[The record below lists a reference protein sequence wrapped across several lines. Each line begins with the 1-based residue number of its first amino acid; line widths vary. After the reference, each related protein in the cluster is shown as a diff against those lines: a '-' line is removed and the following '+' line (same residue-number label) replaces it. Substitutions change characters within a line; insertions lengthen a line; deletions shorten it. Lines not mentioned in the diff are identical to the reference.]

1 MSNLHDFCCIFATS
15 FKFLIMIKKKL
26 AFVLVLLTFPVILFA
41 QETVS
46 TQIQKGLKLNNANL
60 IASFFNTQV
69 EISVLDKEDIF
80 SATQAKNILSNFL
93 SQHKVS
99 SYSLLHSGGKANAKY
114 YIGNIDT
121 ATGKYRV
128 FYLLKGSGTNF
139 KIHQFRI
146 EKQDN

>member
-1 MSNLHDFCCIFATS
+1 
-15 FKFLIMIKKKL
+15 MIKKY
-26 AFVLVLLTFPVILFA
+26 FVTLIILISFPVVLSA

-46 TQIQKGLKLNNANL
+46 TQIQKGLKLNNADL

-69 EISVLDKEDIF
+69 EMSVLDKEDIF

-99 SYSLLHSGGKANAKY
+99 SYSLLHSGGKSNAKY

-121 ATGKYRV
+121 GTGKYRV
-128 FYLLKGSGTNF
+128 FYLLKGSGTNY

-146 EKQDN
+146 EKQED

>member
-1 MSNLHDFCCIFATS
+1 
-15 FKFLIMIKKKL
+15 MIKKH
-26 AFVLVLLTFPVILFA
+26 LVSLLILISFPVVLSA

-46 TQIQKGLKLNNANL
+46 TQIQKGLKLNNAEL

-69 EISVLDKEDIF
+69 EMSILDKEDIF

-99 SYSLLHSGGKANAKY
+99 GYSMLHSGGKPNAKY

-128 FYLLKGSGTNF
+128 FYLLKGSGKNF

-146 EKQDN
+146 EKQED

>member
-1 MSNLHDFCCIFATS
+1 
-15 FKFLIMIKKKL
+15 MIKKSL
-26 AFVLVLLTFPVILFA
+26 ATLILLSFSAILLS

-46 TQIQKGLKLNNANL
+46 TQIQKGLKLNNADL

-69 EISVLDKEDIF
+69 EMSVLNKEDIF

-99 SYSLLHSGGKANAKY
+99 SYSLLHSGGKPNAKY

-128 FYLLKGSGTNF
+128 FYLLKGSGNNF

-146 EKQDN
+146 EKQED